1 MSLSLGP
8 CVPALGLYVQVSGL
22 HRVSKGGPTP
32 SSPWSLGLAWLVGWG
47 EGRGSPRC
55 GQPSPPGLTSVTSLH
70 CLAFPE
76 LASLQKVY
84 SMPGAPACQGLPSGA
99 WFSYLLLYTQPPSTW
114 TAMCHEVL

>member
-32 SSPWSLGLAWLVGWG
+32 SPPWSLGLAWLMGWG
-47 EGRGSPRC
+47 GGTRQSPLC
-55 GQPSPPGLTSVTSLH
+55 PALPPGLTPVTALH
-70 CLAFPE
+70 SPAFPE

-99 WFSYLLLYTQPPSTW
+99 WLPTSVYPTTQHVDSNVP
-114 TAMCHEVL
+114 